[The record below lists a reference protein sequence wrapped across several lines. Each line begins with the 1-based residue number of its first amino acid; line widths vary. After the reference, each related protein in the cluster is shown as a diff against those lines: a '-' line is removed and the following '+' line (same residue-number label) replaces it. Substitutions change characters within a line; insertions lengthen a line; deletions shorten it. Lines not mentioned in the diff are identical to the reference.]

1 VGSTSALADELLV
14 DARVAQHEL
23 RRAGIENMQHVH
35 QQAERQAELLAD
47 PGEFILH
54 EELCTG

>member
-1 VGSTSALADELLV
+1 
-14 DARVAQHEL
+14 
-23 RRAGIENMQHVH
+23 MQHVH